1 VTQASSPCPK
11 SRSERSVPRRVA
23 VVGNTG
29 SGKTTVAR
37 TLAAQL
43 GVPHV
48 ELDALNWR
56 SGWEMAPVEEFRA
69 LVDEATRGAG
79 WVIDG
84 NYFSRLGESV
94 LAQADLVVW
103 LDPPLRTILARLT
116 RRTVA
121 RIRSGQ
127 QMWGTN
133 RETLRGAF
141 LSRNSLFVWA
151 LKMHFR
157 RRAERGKVIARYP
170 HVRLRS
176 AREADEW
183 LGRLG
188 GART

>member
-1 VTQASSPCPK
+1 
-11 SRSERSVPRRVA
+11 
-23 VVGNTG
+23 
-29 SGKTTVAR
+29 
-37 TLAAQL
+37 
-43 GVPHV
+43 
-48 ELDALNWR
+48 
-56 SGWEMAPVEEFRA
+56 MAPVEEFRA
-69 LVDEATRGAG
+69 QVDEATRGGG

-84 NYFSRLGESV
+84 NYFSRLGDSV
-94 LAQADLVVW
+94 LARADLVVW

>member
-11 SRSERSVPRRVA
+11 SISEGAVLRRVA

-37 TLAAQL
+37 TLAARL

-56 SGWEMAPVEEFRA
+56 PGWEMASAEEFRA
-69 LVDEATRGAG
+69 EVDEATRGEG
-79 WVIDG
+79 WVVDG
-84 NYFSRLGESV
+84 NYFGRLGESV
-94 LAQADLVVW
+94 LAHADLVVW

-116 RRTVA
+116 RRTVD
-121 RIRSGQ
+121 RIRSGEE
-127 QMWGTN
+127 MWGTN
-133 RETLRGAF
+133 RETFRGAF

-157 RRAERGKVIARYP
+157 KRAERAKVIARYP
-170 HVRLRS
+170 HVRLCS

-183 LGRLG
+183 LGRLAG
-188 GART
+188 TRT

>member
-11 SRSERSVPRRVA
+11 SRSEGAVLRRVA

-43 GVPHV
+43 DVPHV

-56 SGWEMAPVEEFRA
+56 PGWEMAPAEEFRA
-69 LVDEATRGAG
+69 QVDEATSGAG

-84 NYFSRLGESV
+84 NYFGRLGESV
-94 LAQADLVVW
+94 LEQADLVVW
-103 LDPPLRTILARLT
+103 LDPPPRTILARLT

-121 RIRSGQ
+121 RIRSGEE
-127 QMWGTN
+127 MWGTN

-151 LKMHFR
+151 LKMHVLK
-157 RRAERGKVIARYP
+157 RAERGEVIARYP

-183 LGRLG
+183 LRRLAG
-188 GART
+188 VRT